1 MNGIVNDK
9 SKSIFEWLNWL
20 SIKWNNYEPF
30 LDFEDGSDPKE
41 VAEKFV
47 DLNRIE
53 FLHLFESLDKDDLDV
68 LDQMQKLTESESHV
82 FKMIHDQIDYLNKV
96 KYVDFNKREY

>member
-1 MNGIVNDK
+1 MSRIVNDK
-9 SKSIFEWLNWL
+9 SKSIFDLLNWL
-20 SIKWNNYEPF
+20 NNKWNNYEAF
-30 LDFEDGSDPKE
+30 LAFEEGSDPKE

-53 FLHLFESLDKDDLDV
+53 FLNLFESLDKEDLDV

-82 FKMIHDQIDYLNKV
+82 LKMIRDQIDYLNKV

>member
-20 SIKWNNYEPF
+20 NNKWNKYEAF
-30 LDFEDGSDPKE
+30 LDFEHGSNPKE

-53 FLHLFESLDKDDLDV
+53 FLQLFESLDKDDLDA
-68 LDQMQKLTESESHV
+68 LDQMQKLTESEALV
-82 FKMIHDQIDYLNKV
+82 FKMIRDQIDYLNKV
-96 KYVDFNKREY
+96 KYVDFNKRDY